1 MITNQQIKTMTT
13 QEKSDA
19 HELLKIGIETL
30 LKSYSETL
38 TDFEAELIDYQRLQ
52 MDSLIEL
59 KQEHVNIYKG
69 KIEVL
74 TYLNK

>member
-1 MITNQQIKTMTT
+1 MTT
-13 QEKSDA
+13 EQKAEA
-19 HELLKIGIETL
+19 YTLLKIGIETL

-38 TDFEAELIDYQRLQ
+38 IEFESGLKDYQKLEW
-52 MDSLIEL
+52 DSLIEL
-59 KQEHVNIYKG
+59 KKEHIAEYKG